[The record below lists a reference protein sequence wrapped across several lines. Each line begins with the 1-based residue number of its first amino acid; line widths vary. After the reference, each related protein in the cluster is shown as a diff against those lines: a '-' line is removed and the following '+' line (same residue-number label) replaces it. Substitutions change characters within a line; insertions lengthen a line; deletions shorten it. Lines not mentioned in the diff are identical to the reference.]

1 MADNQMKTENRK
13 EKIKIVFM
21 GTPEFG
27 AVILEKLCRSEYK
40 PVLAVTAPDKP
51 AGRKLI
57 LTPPP
62 VKITAQKYGIPIIQ
76 PEKISSLKPEISD
89 LKPDLI
95 IVASFGRILPKGIL
109 ELPKYGCLN
118 LHPSLLP
125 QYRGATPIQSAVLDG
140 CEKTGAT
147 VILMDEKMDHGP
159 IVAQKTLVMEKQ
171 ETAVSLFDK
180 LAELSADLILE
191 TIPKWLG
198 NEIKARKQDESRAT
212 FTRILTKE
220 NGRINWRRPAEE
232 IERKIRAFNPWPGT
246 YCLAN
251 DKIFKILKAGVLKQT
266 ENGPFGSAGKTYLA
280 SNDKIAVQTGQDFLI
295 IKKLQLAGK
304 KETVVADFLKGH
316 LNFIGTVLE

>member
-1 MADNQMKTENRK
+1 MKTENIK

-40 PVLAVTAPDKP
+40 PVLVITAPDKP
-51 AGRKLI
+51 VGRKLI

-62 VKITAQKYGIPIIQ
+62 VKITAQKYGIPLRQ
-76 PEKISSLKPEISD
+76 PEKNSSLKSEISD

-95 IVASFGRILPKGIL
+95 IVASFGRILPKEIL

-125 QYRGATPIQSAVLDG
+125 QYRGATPIQSAILDG
-140 CEKTGAT
+140 CEKTGVS

-159 IVAQKTLVMEKQ
+159 IVAQKTLAIEKQ
-171 ETAVSLFDK
+171 ETAVSLFSK

-198 NEIKARKQDESRAT
+198 NKIKAGQQDESRAT
-212 FTRILTKE
+212 FTKILTKE
-220 NGRINWRRPAEE
+220 DGRIDWRRPAEE

-251 DKIFKILKAGVLKQT
+251 NKIFKILEAGVLIQT
-266 ENGPFGSAGKTYLA
+266 ENGPFGPIGKTYLA
-280 SNDKIAVQTGQDFLI
+280 SNDKIAVLTGKDFLI
-295 IKKLQLAGK
+295 IEKLQLAGK
-304 KETVVADFLKGH
+304 KETTVADFLKGH
-316 LNFIGTVLE
+316 LDFVGTIFE

>member
-1 MADNQMKTENRK
+1 
-13 EKIKIVFM
+13 M

-51 AGRKLI
+51 VGRKLI

-62 VKITAQKYGIPIIQ
+62 VKIMAQKYGIPVCQ
-76 PEKISSLKPEISD
+76 PEKNSSLKPEIFD

-95 IVASFGRILPKGIL
+95 IVASFGRILPKQIL

-147 VILMDEKMDHGP
+147 VILMDEKMDHGL

-171 ETAVSLFDK
+171 ETAAALFDK

-198 NEIKARKQDESRAT
+198 NEIKAREQDESRAT
-212 FTRILTKE
+212 FTKILIKE
-220 NGRINWRRPAEE
+220 DGRIDWLRPAEE

-246 YCLAN
+246 YCFAAG
-251 DKIFKILKAGVLKQT
+251 KIVKILKADVLKQT
-266 ENGPFGSAGKTYLA
+266 EDGPFGSAGKTYLA

>member
-1 MADNQMKTENRK
+1 
-13 EKIKIVFM
+13 M

-27 AVILEKLCRSEYK
+27 AVILEKLCQSEYK
-40 PVLAVTAPDKP
+40 PVLVVTAPDKP
-51 AGRKLI
+51 VGRKLI

-62 VKITAQKYGIPIIQ
+62 VKITAQKYGIPVRQ
-76 PEKISSLKPEISD
+76 PEKISSLKSEISD
-89 LKPDLI
+89 LKPGLV
-95 IVASFGRILPKGIL
+95 IVASFGRILPKEIL

-125 QYRGATPIQSAVLDG
+125 QYRGATPIQSTVLDG
-140 CEKTGAT
+140 CEKTGVS

-159 IVAQKTLVMEKQ
+159 IVAQKTLAMEKQ
-171 ETAVSLFDK
+171 ETAVSLFGK

-198 NEIKARKQDESRAT
+198 NEIKARQQDESRAT

-220 NGRINWRRPAEE
+220 DGRIDWRRPAEE

-251 DKIFKILKAGVLKQT
+251 NKIFKILEADVLIQT
-266 ENGPFGSAGKTYLA
+266 ENGPFGPAGKTYLA
-280 SNDKIAVQTGQDFLI
+280 SNDKIAVLTGKDFLI
-295 IKKLQLAGK
+295 IEKLQLAGK
-304 KETVVADFLKGH
+304 KETTVADFLKGH
-316 LNFIGTVLE
+316 LDFVGMIFE

>member
-1 MADNQMKTENRK
+1 
-13 EKIKIVFM
+13 M

-40 PVLAVTAPDKP
+40 PVFAVTAPDKP
-51 AGRKLI
+51 VGRKLI
-57 LTPPP
+57 LTHPP
-62 VKITAQKYGIPIIQ
+62 VKITAQKYGIPVCQ
-76 PEKISSLKPEISD
+76 PEKISSLKSEISD

-95 IVASFGRILPKGIL
+95 IVASFGRILPKEIL
-109 ELPKYGCLN
+109 DLPKYGCLN

-159 IVAQKTLVMEKQ
+159 IVAQKTLAMEKQ
-171 ETAVSLFDK
+171 ETAVSLFGK
-180 LAELSADLILE
+180 LAELSADMILE

-198 NEIKARKQDESRAT
+198 NEIKARAQDESRAT

-220 NGRINWRRPAEE
+220 DGRIDWRRPAEE

-246 YCLAN
+246 YCLADN
-251 DKIFKILKAGVLKQT
+251 KIFKILEADVLIQT
-266 ENGPFGSAGKTYLA
+266 ENGPFGPAGKTYLA

-304 KETVVADFLKGH
+304 KETSAEDFLKGH
-316 LNFIGTVLE
+316 LNFIGMVFE